1 METKFG
7 RSGVLANEGDV
18 PTGYKKEGGEYFFE
32 DRKKGDIPCLS
43 EDEDGKTQTSTMHI
57 YTEFDKAV
65 YPKLSDHT
73 DLDNIDRMSEELKMR
88 ILEGARLTVGFFSF
102 AFLSMLH

>member
-18 PTGYKKEGGEYFFE
+18 PTGYKKEGGQYFFK

-43 EDEDGKTQTSTMHI
+43 EDGEKTMHI
-57 YTEFDKAV
+57 YTKFHRAV

-73 DLDNIDRMSEELKMR
+73 DMGTINRMSEELLTR
-88 ILEGARLTVGFFSF
+88 ILDGARLTVCFWCF
-102 AFLSMLH
+102 AF

>member
-18 PTGYKKEGGEYFFE
+18 PTGYKKEGGEYFFK

-43 EDEDGKTQTSTMHI
+43 KDEYGKEQTTMHI
-57 YTEFDKAV
+57 YTEFHKAV

-73 DLDNIDRMSEELKMR
+73 DLDTIDRMSEELKTR

-102 AFLSMLH
+102 AF